1 MDIRN
6 FFRPSPSSKSVKSI
20 EPEKKKKA
28 KKIIIS
34 DSESDDDSP
43 KITTSKQKDKSPSVN
58 KTKPVNGVEKSKY
71 FKPAKPEDVFSCAPV
86 KQTAI
91 PKPTK
96 KSSEIE
102 ANNDD
107 DDGFDEMFLQL
118 NDDVVEEMIKEATGK
133 SISNEKHESDEKQK
147 KTKDTNGE
155 KKSAGKEKKEKSSDK
170 GKQDSSPLRKS
181 PKENKESSSSRKSH
195 KEKHDSSPSRKSHKE
210 KHNSSPSKTDHKTL
224 KVESNGLSKYKSK
237 ELRDNKTEK
246 TSNSVINLSDS
257 DSDGQI
263 KIDERKMKK
272 GKLEEKNKSESS
284 RKESKKKSSPEK
296 IGTISS
302 EKKSKSSPVV
312 EKVETAKNTCIDM
325 SDSGSSDDEIQIKSP
340 QKRKVEPDT
349 TTASPKRRKIEEMK
363 LDTGLKRKSDNMTP
377 PRDSKKPK
385 TDSSQSASSVS
396 SLSQASSSST
406 SAFFDRPR
414 PQASQLWVDK
424 YKPASMK
431 QLIGQQ
437 GEKSVAKK
445 LTHWLSRWH
454 ANHSGNKK
462 LQRPSPWAKDDDG
475 AFFKA
480 ALLSGPP
487 GIGKTTTAH
496 LVCKELGFDMVEF
509 NASDTRSKK
518 LLHQEVSELLSSK
531 SLAPFFTGG
540 SGGGGGG
547 MTRNHVLVMDEV
559 DGMAGNEDRGGIQE
573 LIQLVKSAH
582 VPIICMCNDRNH
594 PKMRSLV
601 NYCFDLRVSRPRVEQ
616 IKGAMMSICFKE
628 GLKIAPDK
636 LNDIIKSTDQD
647 IRLILNHLSVL
658 AANKDSQ
665 LPNSEKFV
673 KLGPWDV
680 LRKVFSEEDLKKMT
694 FNEKSDLFF
703 HDYSIAPL
711 FVQENYLNVVPHAKL
726 NKKEKMEAFAKAA
739 ESLCNGDLV
748 DKTIRSRNAWSL
760 LPVQAVFSSVVPGD
774 VLKGHMGGQ
783 INFPA
788 WLGKN
793 SSKNK
798 MDRLQQELLVHT
810 RLRVSA
816 SKEAINLDYS
826 QHLRD
831 LIVRPLLEHGTDGVS
846 QSLEALKNYDLLKD
860 DLDSLT
866 ELCRW
871 PNSKD
876 PMAKVESKVKASF
889 TRAYNKSA
897 APPPYAVAAVAKKG
911 RGGGGGAD
919 YDLLLAE
926 DGREE
931 PMEAEVGDDDED
943 KDSIEVDAMIAVKK
957 KTSKSQE
964 KSEAASTSKGRGA
977 GSKRGRGR
985 GK

>member
-1 MDIRN
+1 
-6 FFRPSPSSKSVKSI
+6 
-20 EPEKKKKA
+20 
-28 KKIIIS
+28 
-34 DSESDDDSP
+34 
-43 KITTSKQKDKSPSVN
+43 
-58 KTKPVNGVEKSKY
+58 
-71 FKPAKPEDVFSCAPV
+71 
-86 KQTAI
+86 
-91 PKPTK
+91 
-96 KSSEIE
+96 
-102 ANNDD
+102 
-107 DDGFDEMFLQL
+107 
-118 NDDVVEEMIKEATGK
+118 MIKEATGK
-133 SISNEKHESDEKQK
+133 SSSVSNGKMELDEKQK
-147 KTKDTNGE
+147 ESKDW
-155 KKSAGKEKKEKSSDK
+155 KEKGSDRNDKKDKNIDNEKHD
-170 GKQDSSPLRKS
+170 GF
-181 PKENKESSSSRKSH
+181 SSRKNHIEKHEVSEKSH
-195 KEKHDSSPSRKSHKE
+195 KEKHESSPTEKSHKDKHEITSSKKSHKQKPDSSPSRNGHKE
-210 KHNSSPSKTDHKTL
+210 KHSSSSSKNSHKIE
-224 KVESNGLSKYKSK
+224 KIVSNGLTKHKIK
-237 ELRDNKTEK
+237 E
-246 TSNSVINLSDS
+246 SNDKIADKMSNQVLNLSDS
-257 DSDGQI
+257 DSDDSVEI
-263 KIDERKMKK
+263 EK
-272 GKLEEKNKSESS
+272 EKNKSKRE
-284 RKESKKKSSPEK
+284 EKKSSEHIKKEAKLKHSPDKNGMISPEK
-296 IGTISS
+296 KI
-302 EKKSKSSPVV
+302 KKSPQVKKIEPM
-312 EKVETAKNTCIDM
+312 KNTCIDM
-325 SDSGSSDDEIQIKSP
+325 SESGSSDEEIQIKSP
-340 QKRKVEPDT
+340 QKRNAKPES
-349 TTASPKRRKIEEMK
+349 TATSPKRRKIEETK
-363 LDTGLKRKSDNMTP
+363 VETGQKRKSDDIGSP
-377 PRDSKKPK
+377 HDSKKMK
-385 TDSSQSASSVS
+385 FGESSQSCSSQASLS
-396 SLSQASSSST
+396 SLSQASASQQSSAS
-406 SAFFDRPR
+406 SRP
-414 PQASQLWVDK
+414 PLSQLWVDK
-424 YKPASMK
+424 YRPASMK

-437 GEKSVAKK
+437 GDKSVAKK

-475 AFFKA
+475 AYFKA

-540 SGGGGGG
+540 GSSRGV

-573 LIQLVKSAH
+573 LIALVKSAH

-601 NYCFDLRVSRPRVEQ
+601 NYCFDLRVQRPRVEQ
-616 IKGAMMSICFKE
+616 IKGAMMSICYKE

-726 NKKEKMEAFAKAA
+726 NKKEKMDVFAKAA

-748 DKTIRSRNAWSL
+748 DRTIRSRNAWSL
-760 LPVQAVFSSVVPGD
+760 LPVQAVFSSVVPGE

-816 SKEAINLDYS
+816 SKEAINMDYS
-826 QHLRD
+826 THLRD
-831 LIVRPLLEHGTDGVS
+831 LIVRPLLEHGSEGVS
-846 QSLEALKNYDLLKD
+846 QSLEALKNYDLVKD

-866 ELCRW
+866 ELCKW
-871 PNSKD
+871 PSSKD
-876 PMAKVESKVKASF
+876 PFAKVESKVKAAF

-911 RGGGGGAD
+911 RAGGGGDG
-919 YDLLLAE
+919 DLLLATE
-926 DGREE
+926 DGLEE
-931 PMEAEVGDDDED
+931 PNEAEAEDDDAED
-943 KDSIEVDAMIAVKK
+943 KDSIEVDSMISVKK
-957 KTSKSQE
+957 KTSKTQE
-964 KSEAASTSKGRGA
+964 KNEASSSKGRGA
-977 GSKRGRGR
+977 GGKRGRGR